1 MNYKTRGQKNL
12 TKVLIFLDKIFF
24 ILYFSKTMRLK
35 KVLTLTF
42 LLLAFF
48 RNGIAQVK
56 KPDTSITEAID
67 ILMKE
72 GDAIYESMLSQL
84 IEEKIELNRSAIAK
98 YKQVLKLD
106 HRNYEALWKI
116 GRSYRNIG
124 EKIEEWQKLAIYNKA
139 AEYCE
144 KAIGV
149 NPDGVDGHFYLSVV
163 YGRIIMLKGVLKSL
177 SSVKKVKK
185 GMETVLKL
193 DPTHDGAHH
202 VLALWYR
209 EVPWF
214 FGGRKKEAVKELKL
228 AIKYKPD
235 YTLHHLELG
244 KTYIKMKK
252 YDLARD
258 ELNRVLSLPDAR
270 KDDFGNEEKARQ
282 LLEEIKNK

>member
-1 MNYKTRGQKNL
+1 
-12 TKVLIFLDKIFF
+12 
-24 ILYFSKTMRLK
+24 MRLK
-35 KVLTLTF
+35 KILTLTF

-67 ILMKE
+67 SLMKE

-124 EKIEEWQKLAIYNKA
+124 EKIEESQKLAIYNKA